1 MASLMLDTHAVIW
14 YLLDAENL
22 SEKAAKRIDDAIES
36 GDTVYISVITIVE
49 LVYLVE
55 K

>member
-14 YLLDAENL
+14 YLLDDGNL
-22 SEKAAKRIDDAIES
+22 SEKIHWGHV
-36 GDTVYISVITIVE
+36 GDLSHLNSIFEEALQVK
-49 LVYLVE
+49 LVRV